1 MKSLYSEAKQHLSN
15 CMPASSTSNAN
26 TNDKHELG
34 HEYNYD
40 STNGDVFSA
49 DDECVS
55 GSDGGIGAGD
65 HDHEAMTCR
74 DNTLNCHRR
83 HSQTTTPPTIG
94 LNNNFITNA
103 TTYDTLQKPFKYDKL
118 RGRWSTAAD
127 FYFACT
133 SHAFGTIVFSELTL
147 FVSSFLGGYGLIPY
161 LLGILLYAIPIF
173 GVQTFLGQFSS
184 SGTITVFRVAP
195 IFKGIG
201 YSILLHNLAS
211 LSYYAIIAA
220 VPLVYAANSLH
231 SVIPWMSCN
240 NTWNTVN
247 CSTHDFYDEDE
258 EELFP
263 HATVEF
269 FRSIIRSDDNSPN
282 PLSISW
288 PILCAVIGIWL
299 LTMLV
304 LLKRVT
310 FIGKFLRCLCLLMMT
325 FFFAIFTHLLM
336 YVGFTWEHFLDYL
349 KPYVYTNHHS
359 AIWAGMRAAIIMP
372 MWLLGPGCG
381 SVLQL
386 ASHNRFRHDSEKT
399 TYWTAFT
406 FLIMTQM
413 AALCSHIAFDH
424 FEDHVAILHDQIE
437 EQHNMRFIY
446 ICYAYLFGSFV
457 SLPNLWSFL
466 FFAMLFF
473 AELSAVIIQM
483 MTVLTAIFDEFE
495 KLRTKKTS
503 ITIGLVL
510 VMLLISV
517 YFCTK
522 QGFEHLHLLPDIVAV
537 THLTISIL
545 LIVITTWIY
554 GRERFQCDLQFMLGK
569 TISNFKINI
578 LLRFVTPFFI
588 GCGIAQIIFFTNDPP
603 SALILLTQ
611 SFVYIVVPLYMIYK
625 ITQTTGSFRQRIRQC
640 FAPHDW
646 HPVDADNRRFYEEIM
661 GTSEMLVILNN
672 EHQIC

>member
-15 CMPASSTSNAN
+15 CLPTSSS
-26 TNDKHELG
+26 TNDKHELER
-34 HEYNYD
+34 EYNYD
-40 STNGDVFSA
+40 
-49 DDECVS
+49 
-55 GSDGGIGAGD
+55 DGAEHD
-65 HDHEAMTCR
+65 HDHDHDAMTRGESTQNYRR
-74 DNTLNCHRR
+74 D
-83 HSQTTTPPTIG
+83 SQRASSALG
-94 LNNNFITNA
+94 LNNNFITNT

-127 FYFACT
+127 FYFAST

-147 FVSSFLGGYGLIPY
+147 FVSLFLGGYGLLPY

-173 GVQTFLGQFSS
+173 GIQTFLGQFSS
-184 SGTITVFRVAP
+184 SGTISVFRVAP
-195 IFKGIG
+195 IFKGLG

-211 LSYYAIIAA
+211 LSYYAIVAA
-220 VPLVYAANSLH
+220 IPLVYAANSLF

-240 NTWNTVN
+240 NTWNSVN
-247 CSTHDFYDEDE
+247 CSTHDYYDDEEDE
-258 EELFP
+258 VFP

-269 FRSIIRSDDNSPN
+269 FRYIIRSDDNSNN

-288 PILCAVIGIWL
+288 PVLYAVIGVWV

-304 LLKRVT
+304 LLKRVS

-325 FFFAIFTHLLM
+325 FFFAIFVHLLM
-336 YVGFTWEHFLDYL
+336 HVGFSWETLWDYL
-349 KPYVYTNHHS
+349 KPYTYTNSHS

-381 SVLQL
+381 SILQL
-386 ASHNRFRHDSEKT
+386 ASHNRFRQDSEKS
-399 TYWTAFT
+399 TYCIAFT
-406 FLIMTQM
+406 YIIMTQM

-424 FEDHVAILHDQIE
+424 FEDHVALLHSQIDE
-437 EQHNMRFIY
+437 EHNMRFIY
-446 ICYAYLFGSFV
+446 ICYAYLFGSFA
-457 SLPNLWSFL
+457 SLPNLWNFL

-473 AELSAVIIQM
+473 AELSAVIVQM
-483 MTVLTAIFDEFE
+483 MTVLTAVFDEFE
-495 KLRTKKTS
+495 KLRLKKSS

-510 VMLLISV
+510 IMLLLSI

-522 QGFEHLHLLPDIVAV
+522 QGFEQLHLLPDIVAI

-545 LIVITTWIY
+545 LLLITTWIY

-569 TISNFKINI
+569 TISNFKIKI
-578 LLRFVTPFFI
+578 FLRFITPIFL
-588 GCGIAQIIFFTNDPP
+588 GCGIAQIIFFTSSDPP
-603 SALILLTQ
+603 SVLILTTQ
-611 SFVYIVVPLYMIYK
+611 SFVYIVVPLYMMYK
-625 ITQTTGSFRQRIRQC
+625 ISQTTGSLKQRVKQC

-672 EHQIC
+672 EHQVC